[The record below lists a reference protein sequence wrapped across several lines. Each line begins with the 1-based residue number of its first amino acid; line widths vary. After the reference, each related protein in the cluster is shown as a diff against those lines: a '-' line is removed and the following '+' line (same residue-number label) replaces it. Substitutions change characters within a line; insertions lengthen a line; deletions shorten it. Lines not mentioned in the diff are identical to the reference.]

1 VSRFRAVARCDA
13 TLTAALICVAGL
25 FAAFSAAPKIFPQFI
40 SVSASAKASASFDH
54 NEKGLQ
60 SQYQVFVDAFSSQ
73 GATQSHQA
81 FVLFALP
88 NPRDWFGKYFA
99 REQVPQLEKD
109 YEAELST
116 YEGVLA
122 KRLSGV
128 PAGTRFRVH
137 CKVSHPD
144 STIHMQPRRDAIAPL
159 SSIPVEQF
167 VCEFDPAPKLKYGR
181 FSMFVNYVYVD
192 GAFRYVGTGA
202 YPFWSTPDA
211 RAR

>member
-1 VSRFRAVARCDA
+1 LV
-13 TLTAALICVAGL
+13 CVAGL
-25 FAAFSAAPKIFPQFI
+25 FAAVSAAPKISPQ
-40 SVSASAKASASFDH
+40 STSLSASVNASTAFDH
-54 NEKGLQ
+54 NEKGLR
-60 SQYQVFVDAFSSQ
+60 SQYQVLVDAFASQ

-88 NPRDWFGKYFA
+88 DPGDWFEKYFA
-99 REQVPQLEKD
+99 KEQVPQLEKD
-109 YEAELST
+109 YETELSA

-122 KRLSGV
+122 QRLSGV
-128 PAGTRFRVH
+128 PAGTSFRVH
-137 CKVSHPD
+137 CKVPHPD
-144 STIHMQPRRDAIAPL
+144 PTIHMQPRRDAIAPL

-202 YPFWSTPDA
+202 YPFWSTPSAVA
-211 RAR
+211 R